1 MSDFLILEMASV
13 FGYLNNIRLDE
24 NEKYNAMAIE
34 HEQLIKKLCASL
46 PEDERDEVFRKLDV
60 LHSDMLV
67 MNNDEHFKCGFKL
80 GLTIAA
86 QSLLD

>member
-13 FGYLNNIRLDE
+13 SGYLNNIRLDE

-46 PEDERDEVFRKLDV
+46 PEVFRKLDD

>member
-34 HEQLIKKLCASL
+34 HEQLIKSFALLC
-46 PEDERDEVFRKLDV
+46 PK
-60 LHSDMLV
+60 MNV
-67 MNNDEHFKCGFKL
+67 MKCFANS
-80 GLTIAA
+80 TICIEIC
-86 QSLLD
+86 